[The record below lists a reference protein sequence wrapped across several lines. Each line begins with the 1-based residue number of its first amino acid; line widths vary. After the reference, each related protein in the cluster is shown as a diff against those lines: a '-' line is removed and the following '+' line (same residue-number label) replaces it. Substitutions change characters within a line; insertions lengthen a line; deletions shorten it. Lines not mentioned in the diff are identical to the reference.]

1 MAPCVRVETVCIF
14 LLENVKNLLID
25 LPIDESR
32 ETEITDNEDL
42 PLEDI
47 VVERGT

>member
-1 MAPCVRVETVCIF
+1 MVCIF

-25 LPIDESR
+25 LPVDENR
-32 ETEITDNEDL
+32 ETEITHNEEI